1 MWSPTGKFLAF
12 WQLVS
17 FPTTL
22 FWGLFVKACFQALS
36 FKNVQSPTRSVTFQT
51 DWSWCNDRLTKDCHM
66 HRLWEWFYTHSTV
79 YFSPIKNKL
88 VSVANWRPSYTWA
101 VETVT
106 AVHTSSPVSFITHQ
120 KLISISHWLKLRPS
134 QCSTHML
141 EFCFNC
147 SVSFVT
153 LDCYNHVTLSKQ
165 IDHFNLNQAP
175 KYKKLS
181 PRALIRICFKTVSNI

>member
-1 MWSPTGKFLAF
+1 MWCPTGKFLAF

-22 FWGLFVKACFQALS
+22 FWGLFVKAWFQALS
-36 FKNVQSPTRSVTFQT
+36 FKMSNPPPDYLS
-51 DWSWCNDRLTKDCHM
+51 DWLDKVTKDCHM

-88 VSVANWRPSYTWA
+88 VSVVNWRPSYAWA

-106 AVHTSSPVSFITHQ
+106 AVHTSSPVSFVTHHSETITVFD
-120 KLISISHWLKLRPS
+120 
-134 QCSTHML
+134 TAML

-175 KYKKLS
+175 KCKKLS

>member
-22 FWGLFVKACFQALS
+22 FWGLFVKACFQALL
-36 FKNVQSPTRSVTFQT
+36 FQKCPIPHQITFQT
-51 DWSWCNDRLTKDCHM
+51 DWSRCNDQLTKDCHM

-106 AVHTSSPVSFITHQ
+106 AVHTSSPVSFVTHQ

-134 QCSTHML
+134 QCSTQSCWNFASTVL
-141 EFCFNC
+141 F
-147 SVSFVT
+147 
-153 LDCYNHVTLSKQ
+153 
-165 IDHFNLNQAP
+165 P
-175 KYKKLS
+175 LS
-181 PRALIRICFKTVSNI
+181 PLTVTIM

>member
-1 MWSPTGKFLAF
+1 MSNPPPDQLPFRLIGAGVMTGWLKTVICIGCGNGSIYA
-12 WQLVS
+12 
-17 FPTTL
+17 
-22 FWGLFVKACFQALS
+22 
-36 FKNVQSPTRSVTFQT
+36 
-51 DWSWCNDRLTKDCHM
+51 
-66 HRLWEWFYTHSTV
+66 HSTD

-106 AVHTSSPVSFITHQ
+106 AVHTSSPVSFVTHQ

-165 IDHFNLNQAP
+165 IDHFNLNQPP
-175 KYKKLS
+175 KCKKLS

>member
-1 MWSPTGKFLAF
+1 MWSPTGKFFSFLAAGF
-12 WQLVS
+12 LSHKTVLRIICQS
-17 FPTTL
+17 L
-22 FWGLFVKACFQALS
+22 FSSSLFQKCPIPHQI
-36 FKNVQSPTRSVTFQT
+36 TFQT

-106 AVHTSSPVSFITHQ
+106 AVHTSSPVSFVTHQ
-120 KLISISHWLKLRPS
+120 KLISISHWWKLRPS
-134 QCSTHML
+134 QWSTHML

-153 LDCYNHVTLSKQ
+153 LDCHSNVTLSKQ
-165 IDHFNLNQAP
+165 IDHFNLNQPP
-175 KYKKLS
+175 KHKKLS

>member
-1 MWSPTGKFLAF
+1 MLGSMWSPTGKFLAF

-36 FKNVQSPTRSVTFQT
+36 FS
-51 DWSWCNDRLTKDCHM
+51 LTKDCHM

-88 VSVANWRPSYTWA
+88 VSVANWRPSYAWA

-106 AVHTSSPVSFITHQ
+106 AVHTSSPVSFVTHQ

-134 QCSTHML
+134 QCLTHML

-153 LDCYNHVTLSKQ
+153 LDCYSHLTLS
-165 IDHFNLNQAP
+165 
-175 KYKKLS
+175 
-181 PRALIRICFKTVSNI
+181 

>member
-1 MWSPTGKFLAF
+1 MWCPTGKFLAF

-22 FWGLFVKACFQALS
+22 FWGLFVKAWFQALS
-36 FKNVQSPTRSVTFQT
+36 FKMSNPPPDYLS
-51 DWSWCNDRLTKDCHM
+51 DWLDKVTKDCHM

-88 VSVANWRPSYTWA
+88 VSVANWRPSYAWA

-106 AVHTSSPVSFITHQ
+106 AVHTSSPVSFVTHQ

-134 QCSTHML
+134 QWSTHML

-165 IDHFNLNQAP
+165 IDHFNLNQPP
-175 KYKKLS
+175 KCKKLS